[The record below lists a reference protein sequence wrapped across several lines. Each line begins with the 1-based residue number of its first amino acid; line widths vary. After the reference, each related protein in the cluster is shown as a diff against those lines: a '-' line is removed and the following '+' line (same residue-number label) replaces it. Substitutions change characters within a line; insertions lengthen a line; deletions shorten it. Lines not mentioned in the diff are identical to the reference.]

1 MTGRTQMLKKINE
14 ISFAVNDLTLY
25 LDTHP
30 TDSAALNAFSKFS
43 KERTNLLNQ
52 YAEQFE
58 PLTSDCICPDTNNR
72 SSSNTAYPG
81 QRHFTWIDGPLPWEG
96 GM

>member
-1 MTGRTQMLKKINE
+1 MTQRSQMLQKISE

-30 TDSAALNAFSKFS
+30 TDAAALNAFSKFS
-43 KERTNLLNQ
+43 KERRELLQQ

-58 PLTSDCICPDTNNR
+58 PLCPDCVCPDTNNQ
-72 SSSNTAYPG
+72 SASNTPYPG
-81 QRHFTWIDGPLPWEG
+81 ERHFPWIDGPLPWEG